1 MKGLSRFFLLVS
13 VLFSSGVFS
22 ENIIHSSKRGVES
35 IIPYKVEFLIH
46 LKSRV
51 EVYGDIFLTSI
62 NGQPTMQK
70 IWSVDSD
77 QNNRDSFELAVHS
90 QSIFSEVNL
99 SPNNSFTLSGTLF
112 DKNSPNGDN
121 VLCHFKEGV
130 FITEGQIGNRLRNVF
145 EAPHRD
151 CDYLRLKVFSPVDFN
166 GTLPPTA
173 DEYDYI
179 FPEHLEDYVAGTRV
193 LARDG
198 HIYQCKQ
205 WPNSGYCV
213 QWNEYSNQYEPGS
226 GSDWNMAWDKWN

>member
-1 MKGLSRFFLLVS
+1 MG
-13 VLFSSGVFS
+13 
-22 ENIIHSSKRGVES
+22 
-35 IIPYKVEFLIH
+35 
-46 LKSRV
+46 
-51 EVYGDIFLTSI
+51 
-62 NGQPTMQK
+62 
-70 IWSVDSD
+70 
-77 QNNRDSFELAVHS
+77 
-90 QSIFSEVNL
+90 
-99 SPNNSFTLSGTLF
+99 
-112 DKNSPNGDN
+112 
-121 VLCHFKEGV
+121 
-130 FITEGQIGNRLRNVF
+130 IGNRLRNVF

-198 HIYQCKQ
+198 DIYQCKQ